1 MKIAANLSLF
11 YESNLAEPVR
21 IFMKNRMAV
30 LGLVILL
37 LFFIIGILAPL
48 LTTHDATAMN
58 RLENGRPARLQS
70 PSITFFFGTTDLG
83 RDVYSQI
90 VMGTRVALL
99 VGFLTALIVT
109 FIGTTIGLISGYYG
123 GWIDNL
129 LMRFVDILYSIPFI
143 PFVIVLVSLLK
154 PSLWNIILAIAL
166 LTWRSVTRIV
176 RSQVLS
182 LVQRPYVKAARVA
195 GASDFRII
203 FVHIAPNVLPLAF
216 LEMAFMIGWAIIAE
230 SSVSFIGFGDPSL
243 ISWGQI
249 LHASFLSGAVRTAWW
264 WVIPPGLG
272 HCDPGHQCVHDHHGA
287 GRCQQPPAEEALKMA
302 LMDIG
307 SLGVQ
312 YRLEKGLVQAVQD
325 VSFQLEQGE
334 ILGIVGESGC
344 GKTTIAKALLRILP
358 ENGRISHGTCPLQ
371 RDGPGHPG

>member
-1 MKIAANLSLF
+1 M
-11 YESNLAEPVR
+11 
-21 IFMKNRMAV
+21 V
-30 LGLVILL
+30 LLVTA
-37 LFFIIGILAPL
+37 APL
-48 LTTHDATAMN
+48 SGYSATQQDPKN
-58 RLENGRPARLQS
+58 EFERPSAAHW
-70 PSITFFFGTTDLG
+70 FGTDELG
-83 RDVYSQI
+83 RDVF
-90 VMGTRVALL
+90 TRILYGGRISLAVGIFSTLFSLAIGIIIGAL
-99 VGFLTALIVT
+99 
-109 FIGTTIGLISGYYG
+109 SGYYG

-243 ISWGQI
+243 TSWGQI

-264 WVIPPGLG
+264 WVIPPGLAIVLLVTSVFMITTG
-272 HCDPGHQCVHDHHGA
+272 LEDVNNP
-287 GRCQQPPAEEALKMA
+287 
-302 LMDIG
+302 
-307 SLGVQ
+307 
-312 YRLEKGLVQAVQD
+312 RL
-325 VSFQLEQGE
+325 
-334 ILGIVGESGC
+334 
-344 GKTTIAKALLRILP
+344 R
-358 ENGRISHGTCPLQ
+358 RH
-371 RDGPGHPG
+371 

>member
-1 MKIAANLSLF
+1 MKIPENVSL
-11 YESNLAEPVR
+11 YYRSTLAEPIR

-30 LGLVILL
+30 IGLGILL
-37 LFFIIGILAPL
+37 IFFLIAIFAPL
-48 LTTHDATAMN
+48 LATHDPGTMN
-58 RLENGRPARLQS
+58 RLESGRPARLQPPS
-70 PSITFFFGTTDLG
+70 PAFLFGTTDLG

-90 VMGTRVALL
+90 IMGTRVALV
-99 VGFLTALIVT
+99 VGFLTAIIVT

-243 ISWGQI
+243 TSWGQI

-264 WVIPPGLG
+264 WVIPPGLAIVLLVTSVFMITTG
-272 HCDPGHQCVHDHHGA
+272 LEDVNNP
-287 GRCQQPPAEEALKMA
+287 
-302 LMDIG
+302 
-307 SLGVQ
+307 
-312 YRLEKGLVQAVQD
+312 RL
-325 VSFQLEQGE
+325 
-334 ILGIVGESGC
+334 
-344 GKTTIAKALLRILP
+344 R
-358 ENGRISHGTCPLQ
+358 RH
-371 RDGPGHPG
+371 

>member
-1 MKIAANLSLF
+1 MKIAANLSFF

-37 LFFIIGILAPL
+37 FFFIIGILAPL

-264 WVIPPGLG
+264 WVIPPGLAIVILVTSVFMITTG
-272 HCDPGHQCVHDHHGA
+272 LEDVNNP
-287 GRCQQPPAEEALKMA
+287 
-302 LMDIG
+302 
-307 SLGVQ
+307 
-312 YRLEKGLVQAVQD
+312 RL
-325 VSFQLEQGE
+325 
-334 ILGIVGESGC
+334 
-344 GKTTIAKALLRILP
+344 R
-358 ENGRISHGTCPLQ
+358 RH
-371 RDGPGHPG
+371 

>member
-11 YESNLAEPVR
+11 YESNLAEPFR

-37 LFFIIGILAPL
+37 FFFIIGILAPL

-264 WVIPPGLG
+264 WVIPPGLAIVILVTSVFMITTG
-272 HCDPGHQCVHDHHGA
+272 LEDVNNP
-287 GRCQQPPAEEALKMA
+287 
-302 LMDIG
+302 
-307 SLGVQ
+307 
-312 YRLEKGLVQAVQD
+312 RL
-325 VSFQLEQGE
+325 
-334 ILGIVGESGC
+334 
-344 GKTTIAKALLRILP
+344 R
-358 ENGRISHGTCPLQ
+358 RH
-371 RDGPGHPG
+371 

>member
-1 MKIAANLSLF
+1 MPRRLALF
-11 YESNLAEPVR
+11 YQSNLEEPIH
-21 IFMKNRMAV
+21 IFMKNKMA
-30 LGLVILL
+30 LTGLLILL
-37 LFFIIGILAPL
+37 LFFVIAIFAPL
-48 LTTHDATAMN
+48 IATHDAAAMN
-58 RLENGRPARLQS
+58 RLESGRPARLQP
-70 PSITFFFGTTDLG
+70 PSANFLFGTTDLG
-83 RDVYSQI
+83 RDVFSQI

-109 FIGTTIGLISGYYG
+109 FIGTNIGLISGYYG

-230 SSVSFIGFGDPSL
+230 SSVSFIGFGDPAL

-264 WVIPPGLG
+264 WVIPPGLAIVVLVTSVFMITTG
-272 HCDPGHQCVHDHHGA
+272 LEDVNNP
-287 GRCQQPPAEEALKMA
+287 
-302 LMDIG
+302 
-307 SLGVQ
+307 
-312 YRLEKGLVQAVQD
+312 RL
-325 VSFQLEQGE
+325 
-334 ILGIVGESGC
+334 
-344 GKTTIAKALLRILP
+344 R
-358 ENGRISHGTCPLQ
+358 R
-371 RDGPGHPG
+371 R

>member
-1 MKIAANLSLF
+1 MNMARRLALF
-11 YESNLAEPVR
+11 YRSNLEEPVH
-21 IFMKNRMAV
+21 IFMKNKMA
-30 LGLVILL
+30 LTGLLILL
-37 LFFIIGILAPL
+37 LFFVIAIFAPFIV
-48 LTTHDATAMN
+48 THDATAMN
-58 RLENGRPARLQS
+58 RLESGRPARLQP
-70 PSITFFFGTTDLG
+70 PSTTFLFGTTDLG
-83 RDVYSQI
+83 RDVFSQI

-109 FIGTTIGLISGYYG
+109 FIGTNIGLISGYYG

-230 SSVSFIGFGDPSL
+230 SSVSFIGFGDPAL

-264 WVIPPGLG
+264 WVIPPGLAIVVLVTSVFMITTG
-272 HCDPGHQCVHDHHGA
+272 LEDVNNP
-287 GRCQQPPAEEALKMA
+287 
-302 LMDIG
+302 
-307 SLGVQ
+307 
-312 YRLEKGLVQAVQD
+312 RL
-325 VSFQLEQGE
+325 
-334 ILGIVGESGC
+334 
-344 GKTTIAKALLRILP
+344 R
-358 ENGRISHGTCPLQ
+358 R
-371 RDGPGHPG
+371 R

>member
-1 MKIAANLSLF
+1 MKLPANLSLF

-21 IFMKNRMAV
+21 VFMKNRMAV

-264 WVIPPGLG
+264 WVIPPGLAIVILVTSVFMITTG
-272 HCDPGHQCVHDHHGA
+272 LEDVNNP
-287 GRCQQPPAEEALKMA
+287 
-302 LMDIG
+302 
-307 SLGVQ
+307 
-312 YRLEKGLVQAVQD
+312 RL
-325 VSFQLEQGE
+325 
-334 ILGIVGESGC
+334 
-344 GKTTIAKALLRILP
+344 R
-358 ENGRISHGTCPLQ
+358 RH
-371 RDGPGHPG
+371 

>member
-1 MKIAANLSLF
+1 MPRRLALF
-11 YESNLAEPVR
+11 YQSNLEEPIH
-21 IFMKNRMAV
+21 IFMKNKMA
-30 LGLVILL
+30 LTGLLILL
-37 LFFIIGILAPL
+37 LFFVIAIFAPL
-48 LTTHDATAMN
+48 IATHDAAAMN
-58 RLENGRPARLQS
+58 RLESGRPARLQP
-70 PSITFFFGTTDLG
+70 PSANFLFGTTDLG
-83 RDVYSQI
+83 RDVFSQI

-99 VGFLTALIVT
+99 VGFLTALLVT
-109 FIGTTIGLISGYYG
+109 FIGTNIGLISGYYG

-230 SSVSFIGFGDPSL
+230 SSVSFIGFGDPAL

-264 WVIPPGLG
+264 WVIPPGLAIVVLVTSVFMITTG
-272 HCDPGHQCVHDHHGA
+272 LEDVNNP
-287 GRCQQPPAEEALKMA
+287 
-302 LMDIG
+302 
-307 SLGVQ
+307 
-312 YRLEKGLVQAVQD
+312 RL
-325 VSFQLEQGE
+325 
-334 ILGIVGESGC
+334 
-344 GKTTIAKALLRILP
+344 R
-358 ENGRISHGTCPLQ
+358 R
-371 RDGPGHPG
+371 R

>member
-1 MKIAANLSLF
+1 MPRRLALF
-11 YESNLAEPVR
+11 YQSNLEEPIH
-21 IFMKNRMAV
+21 IFIKNKMA
-30 LGLVILL
+30 LAGLLILL
-37 LFFIIGILAPL
+37 LFFVIAIFAPL
-48 LTTHDATAMN
+48 IATHDATAMN
-58 RLENGRPARLQS
+58 RLESGRPARLQP
-70 PSITFFFGTTDLG
+70 PSATFLFGTTDLG
-83 RDVYSQI
+83 RDVFSQI

-109 FIGTTIGLISGYYG
+109 FIGTNIGLISGYYG

-230 SSVSFIGFGDPSL
+230 SSVSFIGFGDPAL

-264 WVIPPGLG
+264 WVIPPGLAIVVLVTSVFMITTG
-272 HCDPGHQCVHDHHGA
+272 LEDVNNP
-287 GRCQQPPAEEALKMA
+287 
-302 LMDIG
+302 
-307 SLGVQ
+307 
-312 YRLEKGLVQAVQD
+312 RL
-325 VSFQLEQGE
+325 
-334 ILGIVGESGC
+334 
-344 GKTTIAKALLRILP
+344 R
-358 ENGRISHGTCPLQ
+358 R
-371 RDGPGHPG
+371 R

>member
-1 MKIAANLSLF
+1 MKFGRFEYVNIVRRLTFFYHSSL
-11 YESNLAEPVR
+11 EEPFR
-21 IFMKNRMAV
+21 IFLKNKMAV
-30 LGLVILL
+30 VGLIILL
-37 LFFIIGILAPL
+37 LFFLVAFFAPL
-48 LTTHDATAMN
+48 IATHDATAMN
-58 RLENGRPARLQS
+58 RLESGRPARLQS
-70 PSITFFFGTTDLG
+70 PSPTFLFGTTDLG
-83 RDVYSQI
+83 RDVFSQI

-109 FIGTTIGLISGYYG
+109 FIGTNIGLISGYYG

-203 FVHIAPNVLPLAF
+203 YVHIAPNVLPLAF

-264 WVIPPGLG
+264 WVIPPG
-272 HCDPGHQCVHDHHGA
+272 
-287 GRCQQPPAEEALKMA
+287 MA
-302 LMDIG
+302 IVILVTSVFMITTGLED
-307 SLGVQ
+307 VNNP
-312 YRLEKGLVQAVQD
+312 RL
-325 VSFQLEQGE
+325 
-334 ILGIVGESGC
+334 
-344 GKTTIAKALLRILP
+344 R
-358 ENGRISHGTCPLQ
+358 R
-371 RDGPGHPG
+371 R

>member
-1 MKIAANLSLF
+1 MHLSQRLALF
-11 YESNLAEPVR
+11 YRSNLEEPVR
-21 IFMKNRMAV
+21 IFTRNRMAV
-30 LGLVILL
+30 AGLLILV
-37 LFFIIGILAPL
+37 LFFLIAIFAPL
-48 LTTHDATAMN
+48 ISTHDPTAMN
-58 RLENGRPARLQS
+58 RLDSGRPARLQS
-70 PSITFFFGTTDLG
+70 PSLTFLFGTTDLG
-83 RDVYSQI
+83 RDVFSQI
-90 VMGTRVALL
+90 IMGTRVALL

-109 FIGTTIGLISGYYG
+109 FIGTNIGLISGYYG

-264 WVIPPGLG
+264 WVVPPGLAIVILVTSVFMITTG
-272 HCDPGHQCVHDHHGA
+272 LEDVNNP
-287 GRCQQPPAEEALKMA
+287 
-302 LMDIG
+302 
-307 SLGVQ
+307 
-312 YRLEKGLVQAVQD
+312 RL
-325 VSFQLEQGE
+325 
-334 ILGIVGESGC
+334 
-344 GKTTIAKALLRILP
+344 R
-358 ENGRISHGTCPLQ
+358 R
-371 RDGPGHPG
+371 R

>member
-1 MKIAANLSLF
+1 
-11 YESNLAEPVR
+11 
-21 IFMKNRMAV
+21 
-30 LGLVILL
+30 
-37 LFFIIGILAPL
+37 
-48 LTTHDATAMN
+48 MN
-58 RLENGRPARLQS
+58 RLESGRPARLQP
-70 PSITFFFGTTDLG
+70 PSANFLFGTTDLG
-83 RDVYSQI
+83 RDVFSQI

-109 FIGTTIGLISGYYG
+109 FIGTNIGLISGYYG

-230 SSVSFIGFGDPSL
+230 SSVSFIGFGDPAL

-264 WVIPPGLG
+264 WVIPPGLAIVVLVTSVFMITTG
-272 HCDPGHQCVHDHHGA
+272 LEDVNNP
-287 GRCQQPPAEEALKMA
+287 
-302 LMDIG
+302 
-307 SLGVQ
+307 
-312 YRLEKGLVQAVQD
+312 RL
-325 VSFQLEQGE
+325 
-334 ILGIVGESGC
+334 
-344 GKTTIAKALLRILP
+344 R
-358 ENGRISHGTCPLQ
+358 R
-371 RDGPGHPG
+371 R

>member
-1 MKIAANLSLF
+1 MPRRLALF
-11 YESNLAEPVR
+11 YQSNLEEPIH
-21 IFMKNRMAV
+21 IFMKNKMA
-30 LGLVILL
+30 LAGLLILL
-37 LFFIIGILAPL
+37 LFFVIAIFAPL
-48 LTTHDATAMN
+48 IATHDAAAMN
-58 RLENGRPARLQS
+58 RLESGRPARLQP
-70 PSITFFFGTTDLG
+70 PSANFLFGTTDLG
-83 RDVYSQI
+83 RDVFSQI

-109 FIGTTIGLISGYYG
+109 FIGTNIGLISGYYG

-230 SSVSFIGFGDPSL
+230 SSVSFIGFGDPAL

-264 WVIPPGLG
+264 WVIPPGLAIVVLVTSVFMITTG
-272 HCDPGHQCVHDHHGA
+272 LEDVNNP
-287 GRCQQPPAEEALKMA
+287 
-302 LMDIG
+302 
-307 SLGVQ
+307 
-312 YRLEKGLVQAVQD
+312 RL
-325 VSFQLEQGE
+325 
-334 ILGIVGESGC
+334 
-344 GKTTIAKALLRILP
+344 R
-358 ENGRISHGTCPLQ
+358 R
-371 RDGPGHPG
+371 R

>member
-1 MKIAANLSLF
+1 VTMPRRLALF
-11 YESNLAEPVR
+11 YQSNLEEPVH
-21 IFMKNRMAV
+21 IFMKNKMA
-30 LGLVILL
+30 LAGLMILL
-37 LFFIIGILAPL
+37 LFFVIAIFAPFI
-48 LTTHDATAMN
+48 TTHDATAMN

-70 PSITFFFGTTDLG
+70 PSTTFLFGTTDLG
-83 RDVYSQI
+83 RDVFSQI
-90 VMGTRVALL
+90 IMGTRVAFL

-109 FIGTTIGLISGYYG
+109 CIGTGIGLISGYYG

-230 SSVSFIGFGDPSL
+230 SSVSFIGFGDPAL

-264 WVIPPGLG
+264 WVIPPGLAIVVLVTSVFMITTG
-272 HCDPGHQCVHDHHGA
+272 LEDVNNP
-287 GRCQQPPAEEALKMA
+287 
-302 LMDIG
+302 
-307 SLGVQ
+307 
-312 YRLEKGLVQAVQD
+312 RL
-325 VSFQLEQGE
+325 
-334 ILGIVGESGC
+334 
-344 GKTTIAKALLRILP
+344 R
-358 ENGRISHGTCPLQ
+358 R
-371 RDGPGHPG
+371 R

>member
-1 MKIAANLSLF
+1 VVNMTRRLALF
-11 YESNLAEPVR
+11 YRSNLEEPVH
-21 IFMKNRMAV
+21 IFMKNRMA
-30 LGLVILL
+30 LTGLVILL
-37 LFFIIGILAPL
+37 LFFIIATFAPFIA
-48 LTTHDATAMN
+48 THDATAMN
-58 RLENGRPARLQS
+58 RLESGRAARLQP
-70 PSITFFFGTTDLG
+70 PSSTFLFGTTDLG
-83 RDVYSQI
+83 RDVFSQI

-109 FIGTTIGLISGYYG
+109 FIGTNIGLISGYYG

-230 SSVSFIGFGDPSL
+230 SSVSFIGFGDPAL

-264 WVIPPGLG
+264 WVIPPGLAIVVLVTSVFMITTG
-272 HCDPGHQCVHDHHGA
+272 LEDVNNP
-287 GRCQQPPAEEALKMA
+287 
-302 LMDIG
+302 
-307 SLGVQ
+307 
-312 YRLEKGLVQAVQD
+312 RL
-325 VSFQLEQGE
+325 
-334 ILGIVGESGC
+334 
-344 GKTTIAKALLRILP
+344 R
-358 ENGRISHGTCPLQ
+358 R
-371 RDGPGHPG
+371 R

>member
-1 MKIAANLSLF
+1 VNMPRRLALF
-11 YESNLAEPVR
+11 YQSNLEEPIH
-21 IFMKNRMAV
+21 IFMKNKMA
-30 LGLVILL
+30 LTGLLILL
-37 LFFIIGILAPL
+37 LFFVIAIFAPL
-48 LTTHDATAMN
+48 IATHDAAAMN
-58 RLENGRPARLQS
+58 RLESGRPARLQP
-70 PSITFFFGTTDLG
+70 PSANFLFGTTDLG
-83 RDVYSQI
+83 RDVFSQI

-109 FIGTTIGLISGYYG
+109 FIGTNIGLISGYYG

-230 SSVSFIGFGDPSL
+230 SSVSFIGFGDPAL

-264 WVIPPGLG
+264 WVIPPGLAIVVLVTSVFMITTG
-272 HCDPGHQCVHDHHGA
+272 LEDVNNP
-287 GRCQQPPAEEALKMA
+287 
-302 LMDIG
+302 
-307 SLGVQ
+307 
-312 YRLEKGLVQAVQD
+312 RL
-325 VSFQLEQGE
+325 
-334 ILGIVGESGC
+334 
-344 GKTTIAKALLRILP
+344 R
-358 ENGRISHGTCPLQ
+358 R
-371 RDGPGHPG
+371 R

>member
-1 MKIAANLSLF
+1 MPRRLALF
-11 YESNLAEPVR
+11 YQSNLEEPVHV
-21 IFMKNRMAV
+21 FMKNKMA
-30 LGLVILL
+30 LAGLVILL
-37 LFFIIGILAPL
+37 LFFVIAIFAPFIA
-48 LTTHDATAMN
+48 THDATAMN
-58 RLENGRPARLQS
+58 RLESGRPARLQP
-70 PSITFFFGTTDLG
+70 PSTTFLFGTTDLG
-83 RDVYSQI
+83 RDVFSQI

-109 FIGTTIGLISGYYG
+109 FIGTNIGLISGYYG

-129 LMRFVDILYSIPFI
+129 LMRFVDILYSSPFI

-230 SSVSFIGFGDPSL
+230 SSVSFIGFGDPAL

-264 WVIPPGLG
+264 WVIPPGLAIVVLVTSVFMITTG
-272 HCDPGHQCVHDHHGA
+272 LEDVNNP
-287 GRCQQPPAEEALKMA
+287 
-302 LMDIG
+302 
-307 SLGVQ
+307 
-312 YRLEKGLVQAVQD
+312 RL
-325 VSFQLEQGE
+325 
-334 ILGIVGESGC
+334 
-344 GKTTIAKALLRILP
+344 R
-358 ENGRISHGTCPLQ
+358 R
-371 RDGPGHPG
+371 R